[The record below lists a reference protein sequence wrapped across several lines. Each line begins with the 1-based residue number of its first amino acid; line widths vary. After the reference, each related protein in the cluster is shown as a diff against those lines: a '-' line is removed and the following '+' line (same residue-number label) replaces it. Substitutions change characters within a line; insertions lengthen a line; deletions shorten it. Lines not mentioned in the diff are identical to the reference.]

1 MNKQQLAN
9 KICTNLPSS
18 EMRDEWLTNV
28 TNAWIDDLND
38 ARQSVHSKKK
48 HSYSCQMITR
58 PWLLK
63 MYISSQL
70 ASDDFGLTDE
80 QIFNLIGN
88 HNMEPRIPKEDDHDQ
103 LDSGHKIVLIFLLF
117 ILMLFVNRAC
127 AQTAQYDTAIVRYQ
141 NIERIGS
148 QTTDK
153 GTVRYYAVY
162 NDKQENISEQRFE
175 SRDNNL
181 RHQVLFLSLNP
192 NKT

>member
-1 MNKQQLAN
+1 
-9 KICTNLPSS
+9 
-18 EMRDEWLTNV
+18 
-28 TNAWIDDLND
+28 
-38 ARQSVHSKKK
+38 
-48 HSYSCQMITR
+48 
-58 PWLLK
+58 

-103 LDSGHKIVLIFLLF
+103 LDSGHKIGLIFLLF
-117 ILMLFVNRAC
+117 ILILFVNRAC

-162 NDKQENISEQRFE
+162 NDHLLLSTKDHLCYHENTHNTAVII
-175 SRDNNL
+175 L
-181 RHQVLFLSLNP
+181 LVLEPLLDSPSVL
-192 NKT
+192 

>member
-162 NDKQENISEQRFE
+162 NSN
-175 SRDNNL
+175 
-181 RHQVLFLSLNP
+181 SL
-192 NKT
+192 

>member
-1 MNKQQLAN
+1 
-9 KICTNLPSS
+9 
-18 EMRDEWLTNV
+18 
-28 TNAWIDDLND
+28 
-38 ARQSVHSKKK
+38 
-48 HSYSCQMITR
+48 
-58 PWLLK
+58 

-153 GTVRYYAVY
+153 STVRYYAVTMINKRISQN
-162 NDKQENISEQRFE
+162 NDSKVETTIYDTKFYFY
-175 SRDNNL
+175 RDKDIKL
-181 RHQVLFLSLNP
+181 DIAIE
-192 NKT
+192 KC

>member
-1 MNKQQLAN
+1 MK
-9 KICTNLPSS
+9 
-18 EMRDEWLTNV
+18 
-28 TNAWIDDLND
+28 
-38 ARQSVHSKKK
+38 
-48 HSYSCQMITR
+48 
-58 PWLLK
+58 
-63 MYISSQL
+63 
-70 ASDDFGLTDE
+70 
-80 QIFNLIGN
+80 
-88 HNMEPRIPKEDDHDQ
+88 PRIPKEDDHDQ

-141 NIERIGS
+141 NIERIES

-181 RHQVLFLSLNP
+181 RHQVLFLS
-192 NKT
+192 

>member
-1 MNKQQLAN
+1 
-9 KICTNLPSS
+9 
-18 EMRDEWLTNV
+18 
-28 TNAWIDDLND
+28 
-38 ARQSVHSKKK
+38 
-48 HSYSCQMITR
+48 MITR

-103 LDSGHKIVLIFLLF
+103 LDSGHKIGLIFLLF
-117 ILMLFVNRAC
+117 ILILFVNRAC

-153 GTVRYYAVY
+153 RY
-162 NDKQENISEQRFE
+162 S
-175 SRDNNL
+175 SLL
-181 RHQVLFLSLNP
+181 RSLQ
-192 NKT
+192 

>member
-1 MNKQQLAN
+1 
-9 KICTNLPSS
+9 
-18 EMRDEWLTNV
+18 
-28 TNAWIDDLND
+28 
-38 ARQSVHSKKK
+38 
-48 HSYSCQMITR
+48 MITR

-141 NIERIGS
+141 NIERIVS

-153 GTVRYYAVY
+153 GAVRYYAVY

-175 SRDNNL
+175 RRDNNL
-181 RHQVLFLSLNP
+181 RHQVLSLS
-192 NKT
+192 